1 MKIKGRSRAPI
12 SEKMRGMNL
21 LRLAVATGA
30 LALSSACA
38 SAAPVPG
45 GPGAPVNMLPAVNLP
60 SYPDGALVNLA
71 TQRGKVLVLDIWAT
85 WCEPCRAALPE
96 WDALA
101 RLYRDRGVQIYAVS
115 VDGDPSKIGEFLK
128 LVKLEVPVL
137 VDRDAAMAEGML
149 RLRLVP
155 TAFIVDKQGVIRSTH
170 EAYAAGDVKGFAK
183 EIDPLLNE
191 K

>member
-1 MKIKGRSRAPI
+1 
-12 SEKMRGMNL
+12 MNL

-38 SAAPVPG
+38 SAAVPG
-45 GPGAPVNMLPAVNLP
+45 GPGKPVNMLPAVSLP
-60 SYPDGALVNLA
+60 SYPDGALVDLA
-71 TQRGKVLVLDIWAT
+71 TQRGNVLVLDIWAT
-85 WCEPCRAALPE
+85 WCEPCKAALPE

-115 VDGDPSKIGEFLK
+115 VDGDPKKVGEFLQQ
-128 LVKLEVPVL
+128 VKLEVPVL
-137 VDRDAAMAEGML
+137 LDRDAAMAEGIL
-149 RLRLVP
+149 RLRFVP

-170 EAYAAGDVKGFAK
+170 EAYAPGDVKGFAR